1 MQLKER
7 DTRTTQ
13 AMTAD
18 TTNTAHENDAVGWGT
33 FEAEGL
39 GTLWLAWSDE
49 GLLRVSFDPLDD
61 IMADE
66 APVPDVFATPLTRY
80 FAGYPEDF
88 AEVPLDLSGTDFQL
102 RVWAALR
109 AIPWGQV
116 RTYGGIAQEIHSPR
130 AMRAVGQAN
139 HVNPIPI
146 IVPCHRVVEAGHHL
160 GGYGGGVERKQ
171 LLLEL
176 EGVRFHEGVVQ
187 PGQMELF

>member
-1 MQLKER
+1 MNAQG
-7 DTRTTQ
+7 
-13 AMTAD
+13 
-18 TTNTAHENDAVGWGT
+18 NTGDASHQGQPAGWGT

-39 GTLWLAWSDE
+39 GTLWLAWSDQ
-49 GLLRVSFDPLDD
+49 GLRRLSFERFDD
-61 IMADE
+61 IVADP
-66 APVPDVFATPLTRY
+66 APVPSVYSEPLARY
-80 FAGYPEDF
+80 FGGAPEDF
-88 AEVPLDLSGTDFQL
+88 EAVPLDLLGTEFQA

-109 AIPWGQV
+109 RIPWGRV

-139 HVNPIPI
+139 HVNPVPI

-160 GGYGGGVERKQ
+160 GGYGGGVERKR

-176 EGVRFHEGVVQ
+176 EGVLLHEGVVQ

>member
-1 MQLKER
+1 
-7 DTRTTQ
+7 
-13 AMTAD
+13 MTAEG
-18 TTNTAHENDAVGWGT
+18 NTGSATHQEPATGWGT
-33 FEAEGL
+33 FEAKGL
-39 GTLWLAWSDE
+39 GTLWLAWNDR
-49 GLLRVSFDPLDD
+49 GLLRISFDRFDD
-61 IMADE
+61 VVADQ
-66 APVPDVFATPLTRY
+66 APVPTIYAEPLTHY
-80 FAGYPEDF
+80 FDGKPEDF
-88 AEVPLDLSGTDFQL
+88 ASVPLDLHGTDFQL

-109 AIPWGQV
+109 EIPWGQV

-171 LLLEL
+171 RLLEL